1 MAWLNNIAAV
11 VSIGCLLLCCAL
23 SLIYG
28 DVNNLTATDPK
39 TGLGGE
45 KFFRFMSCVCIYSF
59 VGVQL
64 RCMLRVSCII
74 SWLFLPGFAPFGL
87 KGIAQG
93 AGTSFMAFVGIEA
106 VVCLAEEAK
115 DPKVDIPRATFG
127 SFGFGKSD
135 EFSVTN
141 FKPFKVQLSN
151 LTINIS
157 RTSKSRK

>member
-1 MAWLNNIAAV
+1 
-11 VSIGCLLLCCAL
+11 
-23 SLIYG
+23 
-28 DVNNLTATDPK
+28 
-39 TGLGGE
+39 
-45 KFFRFMSCVCIYSF
+45 
-59 VGVQL
+59 
-64 RCMLRVSCII
+64 MLRVSCVI
-74 SWLFLPGFAPFGL
+74 SLLFLPGFAPFGL

-135 EFSVTN
+135 EFSITN

-151 LTINIS
+151 TNLTINIS
-157 RTSKSRK
+157 HTSKSRK